1 MSSTIFI
8 FNPTS
13 YSIVAQYL
21 LTLRQESW
29 FGKKITYLICDLA
42 SVIDYS
48 ELQMF

>member
-21 LTLRQESW
+21 LTLRQEVA
-29 FGKKITYLICDLA
+29 YLICDLA
-42 SVIDYS
+42 LVIDYS
-48 ELQMF
+48 EIQMF